1 MAGAEL
7 ILLKFRDLNSSASV
21 MLGDG
26 ICVCGCL
33 GDRVWVVTGYKGV
46 YVVNAVQYWGGGGCR
61 GVGLTTG
68 GC

>member
-1 MAGAEL
+1 MPGVSELADVGLYNARPMAGAEL

-33 GDRVWVVTGYKGV
+33 GGFEYGM
-46 YVVNAVQYWGGGGCR
+46 
-61 GVGLTTG
+61 
-68 GC
+68 